1 MAMDQAPHASEVIDD
16 RAVRGAE
23 LQMRVRLHGS
33 RSARI
38 VSELRSGLH
47 GVALP
52 CALQPLRRS
61 VRARLAAPLPGAGGA
76 PELNRIHYEGPGE
89 DDDLPT
95 C

>member
-1 MAMDQAPHASEVIDD
+1 MAMDQASHASEVIDD
-16 RAVRGAE
+16 RAVRGAGP
-23 LQMRVRLHGS
+23 QMRVRLHGS

-38 VSELRSGLH
+38 VPELRSGLH

-61 VRARLAAPLPGAGGA
+61 VRARLAAPLAGAGGA
-76 PELNRIHYEGPGE
+76 PELNPIHDEGPGE
-89 DDDLPT
+89 DDVVPA

>member
-1 MAMDQAPHASEVIDD
+1 MDQVPYASEVIDD
-16 RAVRGAE
+16 RAVRGAGP
-23 LQMRVRLHGS
+23 QMRVRLHGS

-61 VRARLAAPLPGAGGA
+61 VRASLAAPLPGAGGA
-76 PELNRIHYEGPGE
+76 PEVSPIHDERPGE
-89 DDDLPT
+89 DDDVPA

>member
-1 MAMDQAPHASEVIDD
+1 MDQAPNASEVIDD
-16 RAVRGAE
+16 RAMRGAE
-23 LQMRVRLHGS
+23 PQVRVPLHGS
-33 RSARI
+33 RWARAL
-38 VSELRSGLH
+38 SELSSGLH

-76 PELNRIHYEGPGE
+76 PELNSIHYEGRGE
-89 DDDLPT
+89 DDDVPA